1 MYEINLKNMFTVLCS
16 ILTMLLIY
24 QLLLTY
30 LVKKPTTTS
39 EQKKDLELS
48 DLPEVVVCLEP
59 GLNSSALEQNGYH
72 PTMYWRGVLQL
83 EGQDF
88 VGWNGGKDTN
98 KTSRDILNE
107 ALLIKDV
114 NKTELVRYN
123 GYSTNDFGIMEIS
136 NYSLRTLTYPFG
148 RCVSIDPSSSQ
159 NNWTSETPNF
169 FFIAFNNS
177 AFNSLNIPFAFLRIF
192 FMDKVNSPRF
202 YPDRMAMLGPSIR
215 FGSEVEHRTYR
226 TRISKS

>member
-1 MYEINLKNMFTVLCS
+1 MYETNLKNMFTVLCS

-59 GLNSSALEQNGYH
+59 GLNSSSLEENGYH

-107 ALLIKDV
+107 ALLIKDA
-114 NKTELVRYN
+114 NKTELVRVYN
-123 GYSTNDFGIMEIS
+123 
-136 NYSLRTLTYPFG
+136 LLP
-148 RCVSIDPSSSQ
+148 Q
-159 NNWTSETPNF
+159 AW
-169 FFIAFNNS
+169 
-177 AFNSLNIPFAFLRIF
+177 
-192 FMDKVNSPRF
+192 
-202 YPDRMAMLGPSIR
+202 
-215 FGSEVEHRTYR
+215 EVV
-226 TRISKS
+226 

>member
-59 GLNSSALEQNGYH
+59 GLNSSALEENGYH

-83 EGQDF
+83 DGEDF
-88 VGWNGGKDTN
+88 VGWSGGIGGN
-98 KTSRDILNE
+98 KSSHEILQE
-107 ALLIKDV
+107 ALLISDDQHS
-114 NKTELVRYN
+114 NKTKLIRFN
-123 GYSTNDFGIMEIS
+123 GYSSHDFKLMTS
-136 NYSLRTLTYPFG
+136 NYNLR
-148 RCVSIDPSSSQ
+148 
-159 NNWTSETPNF
+159 
-169 FFIAFNNS
+169 A
-177 AFNSLNIPFAFLRIF
+177 LREPVKNVLAEF
-192 FMDKVNSPRF
+192 VR
-202 YPDRMAMLGPSIR
+202 
-215 FGSEVEHRTYR
+215 
-226 TRISKS
+226 